1 MKKFEFGNTIIVTF
15 KTPNGNTW
23 DECHYA
29 SMTEIFMKAL
39 DVQEIREKDTD
50 KLIYSKEV

>member
-1 MKKFEFGNTIIVTF
+1 MKKFDFGNTIIVTF

-29 SMTEIFMKAL
+29 SMTEMFMKAP

-50 KLIYSKEV
+50 KLIYSKEA